1 MGYLHKNLF
10 ATPQKHRFINYIFL
24 ITINIAIAQLFF
36 HKNTLLGLEVY
47 YIPSNS
53 MSPTLKQGDIVIAD
67 TWIDSEK
74 IAVGDI
80 IIFEHPEIPK
90 ANIIKRVSSLKKNS
104 VYVLGDSPN
113 NSLDSRLLGDI
124 EKEAI
129 KGKAKILIRNAYIQ
143 SL

>member
-1 MGYLHKNLF
+1 
-10 ATPQKHRFINYIFL
+10 
-24 ITINIAIAQLFF
+24 
-36 HKNTLLGLEVY
+36 
-47 YIPSNS
+47 